1 MKKTPFFSLFFLIAL
16 FFLNAPNAFAA
27 QIQTGLEIY
36 SNQQIIAD
44 NFYVAGGNVL
54 LNNEFNQDVVV
65 VGGEVVIDGLVKG
78 DATILGGNS
87 NILGEIQGDLR
98 IIGGEINLQ
107 GKVSGD
113 LVIFGGVVNL
123 VEGAEILGESIL
135 VGVEI
140 NQNSY
145 LQNKLKVVAGKINLN
160 GEVNTEIEAMT
171 QRMTFGSNAKILGS
185 LKYYAPFRAEQISG
199 AEVSGNVI
207 FNEIQTIRET
217 GVVKSTILNLLT
229 FWIILRFIT
238 TLIVAFLLIYIF
250 RVFTQET
257 NDLAISSFLKC
268 LLYGLLSLFV
278 IPLII
283 LILFISLV
291 ASPIGFLI
299 LLVYLFIFIIAP
311 SISGIFIGTIISRLL
326 KKEKEN
332 NVSFSNATIG
342 IVFLTLLQFIPYVGN
357 LIRFI
362 FTLVAVG
369 AICKYLYL
377 GILKK

>member
-1 MKKTPFFSLFFLIAL
+1 MKSTPFFSLFFLIAL
-16 FFLNAPNAFAA
+16 FFLGPLNASAA

-36 SNQQIIAD
+36 SHQQTFSD
-44 NFYVAGGNVL
+44 NFYVAGGNIF
-54 LNNEFNQDVVV
+54 LNNEFDQDVVV
-65 VGGEVVIDGLVKG
+65 AGGEVVIDGLVKG
-78 DATILGGNS
+78 DAIILGGNS
-87 NILGEIQGDLR
+87 KILGEIQGDLR
-98 IIGGEINLQ
+98 IVGGEINLQ

-123 VEGAEILGESIL
+123 AKEAEILGESIL

-140 NQNSY
+140 NQNSS
-145 LQNKLKVVAGKINLN
+145 LENKSKVVAGKINLN
-160 GEVNTEIEAMT
+160 GEVTSEIEAMT
-171 QRMTFGSNAKILGS
+171 QKMTFGPDVNILGS
-185 LKYYAPFRAEQISG
+185 LKYYAPFRAEQIPG
-199 AEVSGNVI
+199 AEVSGNII

-238 TLIVAFLLIYIF
+238 TLIIAFLLIYIF
-250 RVFTQET
+250 RVFAQET

-299 LLVYLFIFIIAP
+299 LLAYLFIFIIAP

-326 KKEKEN
+326 KKEKDH

-342 IVFLTLLQFIPYVGN
+342 IVFLTLFQFIPYIGN
-357 LIRFI
+357 LTRFI

-377 GILKK
+377 GIFKK